1 MICNSQH
8 SFAKFK
14 DSDFEELSLNSMR
27 KKLNDFH
34 KKFTKFK
41 DVNPRTKENEDLKA
55 KVLDNA
61 KYLFNDF

>member
-1 MICNSQH
+1 MC
-8 SFAKFK
+8 
-14 DSDFEELSLNSMR
+14 

-41 DVNPRTKENEDLKA
+41 DVNPGTKENEDLKA

-61 KYLFNDF
+61 RYLFNDF